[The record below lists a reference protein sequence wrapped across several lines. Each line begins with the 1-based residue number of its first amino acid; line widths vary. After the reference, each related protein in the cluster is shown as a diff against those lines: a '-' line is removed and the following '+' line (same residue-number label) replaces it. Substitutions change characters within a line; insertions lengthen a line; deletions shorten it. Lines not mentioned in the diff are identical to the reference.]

1 MRVKITAIK
10 NKKGFFKV
18 LPYKSIDSDTHDD
31 FREKIKPLL
40 VKSTKH
46 IVLDL
51 EKTDYISSAGLGVIF
66 LIKKTLATSGGRLII
81 YHPKPH
87 IHRLFEAVK
96 HMLKDTLYHSIEEA
110 DAYLDQV
117 MKTELTK
124 QSRSTS
130 KKK

>member
-18 LPYKSIDSDTHDD
+18 TPYKTIDSDTHDD

-40 VKSTKH
+40 VKSTRH
-46 IVLDL
+46 ITLDL
-51 EKTDYISSAGLGVIF
+51 EKVDYISSAGLGVIF
-66 LIKKTLATSGGRLII
+66 LMKKTLASNGGRLIL
-81 YHPKPH
+81 YRPKPH
-87 IHRLFEAVK
+87 IHRLFEVVK

-117 MKTELTK
+117 MKDELSK
-124 QSRSTS
+124 QRRNS
-130 KKK
+130 KKR